1 MVQLCTPAW
10 YKVSH
15 CAGNRLKPFGVS
27 IQDLVDRCLASNP
40 TMRPSL
46 NDISDALLALRDSLT
61 LNTAHPPLTQSPAQQ
76 SSPQQPSPF
85 SQAPSPSPQPG
96 TDARQAVSRQR
107 INATQYQLPVRRQ
120 WGVSREHGLIRQGST
135 PQDPSRQPDRIP
147 AEWGRI
153 AKLESK
159 RSAPVANELAQ
170 AAAAAAAATPA
181 TVPESPRMT
190 RTDGSSQTDA
200 PETARAPCLQQIW
213 RTVGFCYMAK
223 HTKSFVE
230 DPTTGHVQAAQADAV
245 QGRPTAVEGIEVPAV
260 NGVNAGC
267 KQGHPKMSLRVKKIF
282 VDQSKQLRQCMVTAC
297 K

>member
-1 MVQLCTPAW
+1 
-10 YKVSH
+10 
-15 CAGNRLKPFGVS
+15 
-27 IQDLVDRCLASNP
+27 
-40 TMRPSL
+40 MRPTL

-61 LNTAHPPLTQSPAQQ
+61 INTVHPPPTQSPPHQ

-96 TDARQAVSRQR
+96 TDARQAVTRQR

-120 WGVSREHGLIRQGST
+120 WAVSRGGLIRQSRDGLIRQGST
-135 PQDPSRQPDRIP
+135 PQATSRQADRIP
-147 AEWGRI
+147 ADWGRI

-159 RSAPVANELAQ
+159 RSAPVTNELAQ
-170 AAAAAAAATPA
+170 AAAAAAATPA
-181 TVPESPRMT
+181 TVPESPRMM

-223 HTKSFVE
+223 QTKSFME

-245 QGRPTAVEGIEVPAV
+245 QGRPTAVEGNDVPAV
-260 NGVNAGC
+260 DGVNAGS

-282 VDQSKQLRQCMVTAC
+282 IDQSKQLRQCMVTAC

>member
-1 MVQLCTPAW
+1 
-10 YKVSH
+10 
-15 CAGNRLKPFGVS
+15 
-27 IQDLVDRCLASNP
+27 
-40 TMRPSL
+40 MRPSL
-46 NDISDALLALRDSLT
+46 NDISDALLALRDSLI
-61 LNTAHPPLTQSPAQQ
+61 LNTAQPPLTQSPPQQ

-96 TDARQAVSRQR
+96 TDVRQAVTRQR

-135 PQDPSRQPDRIP
+135 PQVPSRQADRIP

-159 RSAPVANELAQ
+159 RSAPVTNELAQ
-170 AAAAAAAATPA
+170 AAAAAAATPA

-223 HTKSFVE
+223 QTKSFVE

-245 QGRPTAVEGIEVPAV
+245 QGRPTAVEGTGVPAV
-260 NGVNAGC
+260 DGVNAGS
-267 KQGHPKMSLRVKKIF
+267 KHGHPKMSLRVKKIF